1 MDNIKIIKQKYKKIS
16 PFLDERLRRI
26 WAANEALSFGCGGQT
41 AVQNA
46 TGLSRSTIHTGQE
59 ELLGLRYHL
68 PVGRVRRAGTG
79 RKTIEVKQP
88 GIVEA
93 LDGLVDPTTRGDPES
108 PLRWTTKSARNLAQ
122 ALCEQGYQIS
132 EWKVRDLLKKQGYS
146 LQSNRKTK
154 EGSSHPDRD
163 AQFNHIN
170 EKVGEFLADGQPVV
184 SVDAKKKELVGE
196 FKNNGREWYPKGEPE
211 GVLVHDFVDREK
223 GKAIP
228 YGVYDIG
235 ENEGWVSVGVDHDTA
250 EFAVE
255 TLRNW
260 WWSMGVHQY
269 PDATKLLITA
279 DCGGSNGYRL
289 RLWKFCL
296 QRLVNE
302 IGFTISVCHLPPG
315 TSKWNRIEHRL
326 FSQISKN
333 WRGRPLVNHE
343 TIVSLIANT
352 KTETGLTVNAALDLN
367 KYPTGIRVS
376 DDELASVNLIKD
388 DFHGEWNYQID
399 SR

>member
-1 MDNIKIIKQKYKKIS
+1 
-16 PFLDERLRRI
+16 
-26 WAANEALSFGCGGQT
+26 
-41 AVQNA
+41 
-46 TGLSRSTIHTGQE
+46 
-59 ELLGLRYHL
+59 
-68 PVGRVRRAGTG
+68 
-79 RKTIEVKQP
+79 
-88 GIVEA
+88 
-93 LDGLVDPTTRGDPES
+93 
-108 PLRWTTKSARNLAQ
+108 
-122 ALCEQGYQIS
+122 
-132 EWKVRDLLKKQGYS
+132 
-146 LQSNRKTK
+146 
-154 EGSSHPDRD
+154 
-163 AQFNHIN
+163 
-170 EKVGEFLADGQPVV
+170 
-184 SVDAKKKELVGE
+184 
-196 FKNNGREWYPKGEPE
+196 
-211 GVLVHDFVDREK
+211 
-223 GKAIP
+223 
-228 YGVYDIG
+228 
-235 ENEGWVSVGVDHDTA
+235 
-250 EFAVE
+250 
-255 TLRNW
+255 
-260 WWSMGVHQY
+260 MGVHQY

-399 SR
+399 SC